1 MKRRFT
7 RFAVVLVCFGL
18 WAVGAHGQTDVTDTY
33 LSNPS
38 FEDSFTDWE
47 SSELETQT
55 NSSFSLK
62 DEDTYVEKWTSW
74 GSEVGDGYV
83 KQTIDSLPNGVYQLT
98 VSAQNIQQG
107 STSKAQSG
115 AYIFADDAQ
124 AIVTTTNTY
133 TLDFTVLEAT
143 VTVGFVA
150 EGATGNWI
158 ACDNFQL
165 YFVSDSLELLL
176 AELAGRIESAQA
188 LAGEKMQTEVLST
201 LTAAIEAAQA
211 EYEAATGDSIAKV
224 AVALREAVEASEE
237 AVEAYANLDAGI
249 EEALEVYDAD
259 KEGADD
265 FLAAIEEAQS
275 VTDNLSAANDELI
288 EALSTLETATLAFR
302 LANGT
307 GTVPTV
313 VTDTRHARGAT
324 MAFGRSTITGVDTDD
339 LLEHGFCYSTDP
351 EPTILDS
358 RSTEYLENN
367 GYIYVMRDLT
377 PATIYYIRAYAL
389 TTDYAVGYG
398 DAIKVV
404 TVPKGNISWTYNNGA
419 GTAANERI
427 NNALEEAVDY
437 WNNLTSISGL
447 HISCT
452 YGSST
457 STADCSYGGSMRI
470 GPNSAYQATGTVL
483 HEMGHAI
490 GVGTHS
496 VWTDSDSPMRGSSG
510 SGKWLGDRAN
520 EALKF
525 WDNDE
530 TTYLTGDGTHMWPY
544 GINGADEDDGT
555 EVLYI
560 GNSIITQGLGEDGL
574 PPTGGFCTPAYVL
587 DQEDD
592 IKYYIKTEDAEVGL
606 YTSYLTSNAGGSSI
620 KLDEM
625 TAEEAAAD
633 DYAAW
638 YITFNPATQYY
649 SFKNAGN
656 GYYLS
661 YNESRDRFIATSVET
676 PTSTERF
683 HVMKGRVDVTVGTD
697 ADSVTTR
704 GYWIIVPEE
713 TLNPNCLGVT
723 SAGRS
728 TVDVF
733 DLGNSATDQRWVILA
748 ADEIETFEA
757 AATSEQSAELDSII
771 TWVKELAATP
781 HTEDSEGIDAAL
793 EATLSDIET
802 RAADSTLSI
811 SDLASL
817 IDETMAAAMDFLA
830 EATPESVEEPF
841 DLTNLLSDASL
852 EDGDGWSETPTIN
865 YSCGEFYQM
874 TFDMH
879 QTVSDLPAGTYEFLG
894 QAFQRPG
901 TTSSVY
907 SAWESGTNNVNALI
921 YAGDDSEKIQNIMEG
936 AQSKKLGGTESSV
949 GDDYVPNDM
958 EAASCYFEAG
968 LYDNSVLTELDDDDS
983 SLKVGLKCTSYSTSY
998 WSCFDNFRLN
1008 YYGSMTADYIT
1019 TGIEQTIVDGTQAD
1033 GLFST
1038 PADIYTLSGV
1048 CVRKAATS
1056 LDGLARGIYIVGSTK
1071 VVVK

>member
-1 MKRRFT
+1 MKKKNT
-7 RFAVVLVCFGL
+7 RFFLTLALFGL
-18 WAVGAHGQTDVTDTY
+18 GSLTLHAQTDVTDTY

-38 FEDSFTDWE
+38 FEDGLSDWE
-47 SSELETQT
+47 SSELESQT

-83 KQTIDSLPNGVYQLT
+83 EQTIDDLPNGVYQLT
-98 VSAQNIQQG
+98 VAAQNIQQG

-124 AIVTTTNTY
+124 TVVTTTNTY
-133 TLDFTVLEAT
+133 TVDFTVLEGT

-165 YFVSDSLELLL
+165 YFVSDSLELIL
-176 AELAGRIESAQA
+176 AELAERIENAQA
-188 LAGEKMQTEVLST
+188 LTEEKMQTAVLAS

-211 EYEAATGDSIAKV
+211 EYDAGTGDSIATA
-224 AVALREAVEASEE
+224 AVTLREAVEAAEE
-237 AVEAYANLDAGI
+237 AIDAYASLDEAI
-249 EEALEVYDAD
+249 AEALEVYDESA
-259 KEGADD
+259 EGADS
-265 FLAAIEEAQS
+265 LNEVIEEAQAL
-275 VTDNLSAANDELI
+275 TENLEATNDELT
-288 EALSTLETATLAFR
+288 EAVAALETATLAFHI
-302 LANGT
+302 ANAS

-324 MAFGRSTITGVDTDD
+324 MAFGRSTITGVDEDD

-351 EPTILDS
+351 EPTILDN

-367 GYIYVMRDLT
+367 GYIYVMRDLS

-398 DAIKVV
+398 DPIKVV
-404 TVPKGNISWTYNNGA
+404 TVPKGSITWTYNNGA

-427 NNALEEAVDY
+427 NAALEEATDY

-457 STADCSYGGSMRI
+457 ETADCSYGGSMRI

-483 HEMGHAI
+483 HEMGHAV

-496 VWTDSDSPMRGSSG
+496 VWTDTDSPMRGSSG

-544 GINGADEDDGT
+544 GINGADEDTGT

-592 IKYYIKTEDAEVGL
+592 IKYYIKTEDVERGL
-606 YTSYLTSNAGGSSI
+606 YTSYLTSNSGGSSI

-625 TAEEAAAD
+625 TAAEAAAD

-649 SFKNAGN
+649 SFQNAGN

-676 PTSTERF
+676 PTSSERF

-697 ADSVTTR
+697 ADSITTR

-713 TLNPNCLGVT
+713 TLNPNCMGVT

-728 TVDVF
+728 TVDEF
-733 DLGNSATDQRWVILA
+733 DLGNSATTQRWVILA
-748 ADEIETFEA
+748 ADEIEAFETESA
-757 AATSEQSAELDSII
+757 NEQNAELDSMIA
-771 TWVKELAATP
+771 WVKELAATP
-781 HTEDSEGIDAAL
+781 HTEDTEGTDAAL
-793 EATLSDIET
+793 DATLADIET

-811 SDLASL
+811 ADISSL
-817 IDETMAAAMDFLA
+817 IDETLAAAMDFLA
-830 EATPESVEEPF
+830 EATPESADEPF
-841 DLTNLLSDASL
+841 DLTDLLSDASL
-852 EDGDGWSETPTIN
+852 EDGDGWSETPTIS

-901 TTSSVY
+901 TTSAVY
-907 SAWESGTNNVNALI
+907 SAWESGTDNVNALI
-921 YAGDDSEKIQNIMEG
+921 YAGDDSETIQNIMEG

-958 EAASCYFEAG
+958 EAASYYFEAG
-968 LYDNSVLTELDDDDS
+968 LYDNNVLTELDEDG
-983 SLKVGLKCTSYSTSY
+983 SLKVGLKCTSYSSSY
-998 WSCFDNFRLN
+998 WCCFDNFRLN
-1008 YYGSMTADYIT
+1008 YYGSMSADYIT
-1019 TGIEQTIVDGTQAD
+1019 TGIEQTIVDGTQSD
-1033 GLFST
+1033 NLFSS
-1038 PADIYTLSGV
+1038 PADIYTLSGI

-1056 LDGLARGIYIVGSTK
+1056 LEGLVRGIYIVNRTK
-1071 VVVK
+1071 VIVK